1 MHAKSGPLFPEVHV
15 KRFALFVALWST
27 LSLAQAES
35 RFITDQFKV
44 TLRAG
49 EGTSHKIIR
58 MLPSGTHLELLG
70 ADRETGYSHV
80 RTTDGRTGYV
90 LTRQL
95 MATPSARDRLAK
107 AEERLKELQEEPGR
121 LSAKLAQLQQA
132 HQELQQQHQALG
144 DEKQRIDRE
153 LQNISRTASNAI
165 RISNE
170 RNELRKQVVTLTHQV
185 ENLKQENRELSNDSA
200 QKWFLIGAGVI
211 VAGIV
216 LGLIL
221 PNLRVK
227 RRKSSWGS
235 L

>member
-1 MHAKSGPLFPEVHV
+1 M
-15 KRFALFVALWST
+15 KRIALFVALWST
-27 LSLAQAES
+27 ISLAQAES

-49 EGTSHKIIR
+49 EGTGHKILR
-58 MLPSGTHLELLG
+58 MLPSGTRLELISSNK
-70 ADRETGYSHV
+70 DNGYSQV
-80 RTTDGRTGYV
+80 RTSDGRTGYV

-95 MATPSARDRLAK
+95 MSTPSARDRLVK

-121 LSAKLAQLQQA
+121 LSAKLAQLQES
-132 HQELQQQHQALG
+132 HQELQQQHQNLG
-144 DEKQRIDRE
+144 QEKQRIDRE

-170 RNELRKQVVTLTHQV
+170 RNELRKQVVALTHQV

-200 QKWFLIGAGVI
+200 QKWFLIGSGVI
-211 VAGIV
+211 VGGII

-227 RRKSSWGS
+227 RRKNSWGS